1 MAHYPKLSAE
11 TNIDMQTECCVR
23 FVYGGTD
30 AFRLHSHDFYE
41 FFIVA
46 KGTVPHMVNGVMQN
60 LREGSLVFIRPD
72 DVHSHKCNDPDTAFI
87 NLTFTKETTKAL
99 FTYLFD
105 EKKIDEMLYCDMP
118 PMVFLDKT
126 DRKRIVSQINEL
138 NTENWKDKDALKIR
152 MRTILV
158 NIFSHFAS
166 STQETPE
173 TVIPLWFTELID
185 AMAKPE
191 NFIAGINQMIALSGK
206 SREHVSRSA
215 KKYLGITITD
225 YINDLR
231 ANYASNLLIN
241 TNIPIID
248 ICYNCGFQSVS
259 YFYRVFKERN
269 NVSPSVFRNNYKK

>member
-1 MAHYPKLSAE
+1 MNSYRKLSAE
-11 TNIDMQTECCVR
+11 ANIDMQAGCFVR
-23 FVYGGTD
+23 FVYGGVD
-30 AFRLHSHDFYE
+30 EFYPHSHDYYE
-41 FFIVA
+41 VFIVA
-46 KGTVPHMVNGVMQN
+46 KGMVPHMVNGVMQN
-60 LREGSLVFIRPD
+60 LPEGSLVFIRPD
-72 DVHSHKCNDPDTAFI
+72 DVHGHLCNDPDTAFI

-99 FTYLFD
+99 FAYLFD
-105 EKKIDEMLYCDMP
+105 EKKTDEMLYCDMP

-126 DRKRIVSQINEL
+126 NRKKIVSQINEL

-158 NIFSHFAS
+158 NIFSYFAS

-173 TVIPLWFTELID
+173 TVIPLWFTELTD
-185 AMAKPE
+185 AMSKPE

-206 SREHVSRSA
+206 SREHVSRSI

-231 ANYASNLLIN
+231 VNYASNLLIN

-248 ICYNCGFQSVS
+248 ICYNCGFQSNS
-259 YFYRVFKERN
+259 YFYRVFREKN
-269 NVSPSVFRNNYKK
+269 TVSPNVFRNKYKK